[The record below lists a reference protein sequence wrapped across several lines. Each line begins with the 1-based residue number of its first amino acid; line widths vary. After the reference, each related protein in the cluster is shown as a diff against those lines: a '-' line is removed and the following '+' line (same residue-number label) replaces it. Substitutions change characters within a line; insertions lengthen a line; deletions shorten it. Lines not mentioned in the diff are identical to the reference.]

1 MELSVEQQMAVETMD
16 KKVLVVSAAGVGK
29 AQPNWIK
36 IPTPNGWTTLGEIKV
51 GDFVFDRYGNPTEVL
66 GVFPQGVI
74 DCYKVT
80 LSDGRSTYCNNEHI
94 WSCYANDGKS
104 NKLKE
109 YTVTELLEMGLKKES
124 V

>member
-29 AQPNWIK
+29 AQPNWTK

-51 GDFVFDRYGNPTEVL
+51 GDFVFDRCGNPTKVL

-74 DCYKVT
+74 DCYKAT
-80 LSDGRSTYCNNEHI
+80 LSDGRSTYRNN
-94 WSCYANDGKS
+94 
-104 NKLKE
+104 
-109 YTVTELLEMGLKKES
+109 
-124 V
+124 